1 MATISYD
8 LNGGVGRLGAQ
19 VLSGKIGTAL
29 WPFIP
34 SRSGYRFVE
43 WNTASGGTGTSYQPG
58 SNLMSSTDVT
68 LYAIWTSAAY
78 PSQDIFLYHDARCCS
93 QEYIEGES
101 SFSIDNNGKVR
112 ASTFTESSVSG
123 GDFAISASFI
133 AGELIEGNSVISYL
147 TDGSNYLT
155 DNSGNR
161 LYCDDIR

>member
-1 MATISYD
+1 MATISYN

-19 VLSGKIGTAL
+19 VLSGKIDTAL

-43 WNTASGGTGTSYQPG
+43 WNTNSSGTGTSYQPG

-78 PSQDIFLYHDARCCS
+78 PSQDVFLYHDARFLA
-93 QEYIEGES
+93 QEFIEGES
-101 SFSIDNNGKVR
+101 SFSIDDDGKTR
-112 ASTFTESSVSG
+112 AATVSEATLSG
-123 GDFAISASFI
+123 GDFAINNNLI
-133 AGELIEGNSVISYL
+133 AGELIEGNSIISYL
-147 TDGSNYLT
+147 TDGTNYLT

>member
-8 LNGGVGRLGAQ
+8 LNGGTGRLGAQ
-19 VLSGKIGTAL
+19 VLNGKYGTPL

-43 WNTASGGTGTSYQPG
+43 WNTKSDGTGISYQPSSYL
-58 SNLMSSTDVT
+58 SNDTDLT
-68 LYAIWTSAAY
+68 IYAIWTTASY

-101 SFSIDNNGKVR
+101 AFSIDNNGKVR

-123 GDFAISASFI
+123 GDFAISTSFI

-147 TDGSNYLT
+147 TDGTNYLT
-155 DNSGNR
+155 DNTGNR
-161 LYCDDIR
+161 LYCDDII